1 MPKRPLPQEPLEVI
15 LVCCG
20 EPKKSMGW
28 FHLTQLLTRTDVL
41 VSAVVEP
48 WFLGKGCKAPGAE
61 KFQELREA
69 NASIQFCATMDELKP
84 RAADAAPRL
93 VLIAGRTCDAPTLF
107 AAALEKG
114 ATHIYVEKPGA
125 ESAVALMKMREQAS
139 SRGVAVVVGYNKN
152 VAKYACDALAELEA
166 AGGRGAVAAAPP
178 LVALEH
184 CNDFSPGDGLVE
196 FLRGPGGEGML
207 HNMCCH
213 ELALAATRFGVTCE
227 RIERVSL
234 VADRSEL
241 LDLGD
246 GRWDWSRVAFKL
258 DLKPAAGTAPAGQV
272 AVEEITF
279 LADRCGGNFSRLLVT
294 LPAATT
300 PGAAAEPAEP
310 AEPDQRAFRLPDPEL
325 ERWIAEEQARDPEI
339 RPYFLQQAADY
350 SKLKGAFVE
359 HILAGESGIPDGV
372 VGLDGAIEALRLA
385 DLLKPIIQKCWKTGG
400 PWVAARQ

>member
-1 MPKRPLPQEPLEVI
+1 
-15 LVCCG
+15 
-20 EPKKSMGW
+20 MGW
-28 FHLTQLLTRTDVL
+28 FHLTQLLTEYEDTVE
-41 VSAVVEP
+41 VAAVVEP
-48 WFLGKGCKAPGAE
+48 YFLGAGKGAPGSEDFTALMAE
-61 KFQELREA
+61 NPTVRFHKSVEELPQCA
-69 NASIQFCATMDELKP
+69 PSASHLF
-84 RAADAAPRL
+84 
-93 VLIAGRTCDAPTLF
+93 LIAGRTVDAKRLF
-107 AAALEKG
+107 EAAIAKG
-114 ATHIYVEKPGA
+114 ATHVYLEKPGA
-125 ESAVALMKMREQAS
+125 TSAAELSAMRDLAAAK
-139 SRGVAVVVGYNKN
+139 GVAVVVGYNKN
-152 VAKYACDALAELEA
+152 VAEYSRDALTVLRKTAPKDGTAEQE
-166 AGGRGAVAAAPP
+166 VT
-178 LVALEH
+178 LEH
-184 CNDFSPGDGLVE
+184 CNDFSPGEELVA
-196 FLRGPGGEGML
+196 FMRGPGGEGCL

-294 LPAATT
+294 LPAAAT
-300 PGAAAEPAEP
+300 PGAAAEP